1 MEEEREARKKEATE
15 FISSTVKTA
24 FKDIK
29 TQLKKRLDVEIKE
42 EGYSSKITIT
52 PKGAKPFSY
61 RIVAIQYLPNPKFP
75 KYPSGRV
82 LIYADK
88 KVQNVETSDIPVRS
102 DNNYTASE
110 ISSDEI
116 VRHFKNLLTHQLM
129 VHGLI

>member
-1 MEEEREARKKEATE
+1 MEEERKARKKEATE

-29 TQLKKRLDVEIKE
+29 TQLKKRPDVEIKE
-42 EGYSSKITIT
+42 EEYSSKITISS
-52 PKGAKPFSY
+52 KKAKPFSY
-61 RIVAIQYLPNPKFP
+61 RIVAIPYLPDPKFP

-88 KVQNVETSDIPVRS
+88 KVQNVETSNIPLRS

-110 ISSDEI
+110 ITSDEI
-116 VRHFKNLLTHQLM
+116 VSHFKDLLRLQLM